1 MNAEATVLKLYPLGE
16 NGLIAV
22 WCTEEGLIRTAAKSA
37 RKTGSPFAGRLDIF
51 YQCRMQWTQAKKGD
65 LHTLTSA
72 DLLSPRL
79 ALRKATS
86 GSVRQAISRA
96 FFSKC
101 WNRTRP
107 SRNFTTCCKGPT
119 PTWKTMIPRYAPS
132 CTSNRNS
139 PGCME

>member
-37 RKTGSPFAGRLDIF
+37 RKPGSPFAGCLDIF

-72 DLLSPRL
+72 DLLSP
-79 ALRKATS
+79 
-86 GSVRQAISRA
+86 
-96 FFSKC
+96 
-101 WNRTRP
+101 
-107 SRNFTTCCKGPT
+107 
-119 PTWKTMIPRYAPS
+119 
-132 CTSNRNS
+132 
-139 PGCME
+139 

>member
-16 NGLIAV
+16 KRPDCRLVHGRRPYQD
-22 WCTEEGLIRTAAKSA
+22 GGKSA

-79 ALRKATS
+79 ALRKSYLRLSAAGYFARLFLQMLEPDTP
-86 GSVRQAISRA
+86 I
-96 FFSKC
+96 
-101 WNRTRP
+101 P
-107 SRNFTTCCKGPT
+107 DFTTCCKGPT